1 MTGSPNPFCPVIG
14 VQYKPASYNFAHVS
28 KDGYPY
34 PVGRKTYDSSIQ
46 FLVQALNK
54 AKVGDKEKLNVFSR
68 LRA

>member
-14 VQYKPASYNFAHVS
+14 VQSNPASYNFAHGG

-34 PVGRKTYDSSIQ
+34 PVDRKTYNSSIQ
-46 FLVQALNK
+46 FLVQSPDK
-54 AKVGDKEKLNVFSR
+54 AKVGDREKLNAFKR

>member
-14 VQYKPASYNFAHVS
+14 VQSNPASYSFAHGG

-34 PVGRKTYDSSIQ
+34 PADRKTYDSSIQ

-54 AKVGDKEKLNVFSR
+54 AKIGDKEKLNA
-68 LRA
+68 LED